1 MKKTIPIVYSVI
13 FIIFLII
20 PLLLFNHDPEAVSFL
35 ENKKLASK
43 PKLMVD
49 HELNT
54 EYLKQLEAY
63 IDDNIGM
70 KQEAIQANLLIL
82 YKLFHTLD
90 VPNYMMGKE
99 GNIFYTNNGYA
110 PQVWSGTIHFSEG
123 EKQAM
128 TDAFLNF
135 SDWLADLDAKL
146 IVMGI
151 PDKENIYPEVYP
163 DSVKRYSDITQ
174 FDDLL
179 NYMREFEELNVL
191 DIKSALWQAKD
202 EGKDLYYKAFDCT
215 HWNFWGMYV
224 GYYNLMERLQQYDPA
239 LEIVSKE
246 QLNITTEQ
254 TSTMEHLQKSELLS
268 QYISF
273 DDVKYE
279 YNILNQRGIE
289 SDTLPGNFELE
300 KGEIYYHYTNTE
312 LEHGKTLSIIG
323 DSYLYGQMLPLLG
336 ESFKDV
342 YFLQPQT
349 GNQIK
354 KYIQETNPDYVLY
367 EAVERAFYY
376 HVVLERLQEVAA

>member
-1 MKKTIPIVYSVI
+1 MKKAMSIVYTII

-90 VPNYMMGKE
+90 VPNYMMGKAE
-99 GNIFYTNNGYA
+99 NIFYTNNGYA
-110 PQVWSGTIHFSEG
+110 PQVWSGTIHFSEE

-135 SDWLADLDAKL
+135 SDWLADQEAKL

-163 DSVKRYSDITQ
+163 DSVKRYSEVTQ

-191 DIKSALWQAKD
+191 DIKSALLQAKD

-215 HWNFWGMYV
+215 HWNFWGMYI
-224 GYYNLMERLQQYDPA
+224 GYCNLMERLQQ
-239 LEIVSKE
+239 
-246 QLNITTEQ
+246 ITT
-254 TSTMEHLQKSELLS
+254 
-268 QYISF
+268 
-273 DDVKYE
+273 
-279 YNILNQRGIE
+279 G
-289 SDTLPGNFELE
+289 
-300 KGEIYYHYTNTE
+300 
-312 LEHGKTLSIIG
+312 
-323 DSYLYGQMLPLLG
+323 
-336 ESFKDV
+336 
-342 YFLQPQT
+342 
-349 GNQIK
+349 
-354 KYIQETNPDYVLY
+354 
-367 EAVERAFYY
+367 
-376 HVVLERLQEVAA
+376 